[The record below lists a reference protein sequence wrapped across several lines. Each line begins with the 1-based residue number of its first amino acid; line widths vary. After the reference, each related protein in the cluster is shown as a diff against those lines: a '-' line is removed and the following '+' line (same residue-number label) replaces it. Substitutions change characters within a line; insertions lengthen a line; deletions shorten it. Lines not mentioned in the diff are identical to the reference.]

1 MTLKTTTKRKSINKA
16 DWTTLHVKLVSIS
29 DEYFQMNEVNS
40 RSIQDYLHKN
50 LMQAI
55 EMCMQTKFISNITK
69 PPWIMSD
76 LDRLIRKKQQLY
88 NKAKK
93 SKAAAD
99 WVVYQKSNIKCV
111 SLFECNVASKMLMNI
126 LARYIVP
133 QTRSCWNQC
142 IPNLQWNCYHSCE

>member
-1 MTLKTTTKRKSINKA
+1 M
-16 DWTTLHVKLVSIS
+16 KLASIS

-40 RSIQDYLHKN
+40 RSIQDYLHEN

-55 EMCMQTKFISNITK
+55 EMCMPTKFISNITK

-76 LDRLIRKKQQLY
+76 LDRLIRKKKQLY

-99 WVVYQKSNIKCV
+99 WVVYKKSNIKCV
-111 SLFECNVASKMLMNI
+111 SLFECNITS
-126 LARYIVP
+126 
-133 QTRSCWNQC
+133 
-142 IPNLQWNCYHSCE
+142 